1 MNKKGFTLMELM
13 LSLMIVLAILGILSC
28 IFIPKYVRFSEKQTV
43 TITTNVPESSTI
55 PRNK

>member
-1 MNKKGFTLMELM
+1 MNKKGFTLME
-13 LSLMIVLAILGILSC
+13 LMIVLAILGILSC
-28 IFIPKYVRFSEKQTV
+28 IFIPQCVRFSEKQTV